1 MSKLKTVFA
10 AIGVLAVLSILALYC
25 WYVFD
30 NGFCKTVVI
39 KSLST
44 PDQSVKST
52 VYRKECG
59 AAARTR
65 TLVVLSDAKVDGTK
79 KGEVILTLS
88 RFSEDPS
95 AIRLEWQT
103 NRKLQILYLNGAVVE
118 YAVTKTHGVE
128 IEYVASSF

>member
-10 AIGVLAVLSILALYC
+10 AIGVLAVLSILALYGL
-25 WYVFD
+25 YVFD

-59 AAARTR
+59 AAARTP
-65 TLVVLSDAKVDGTK
+65 TLVALSDAKVDGTK
-79 KGEVILTLS
+79 KVKS
-88 RFSEDPS
+88 
-95 AIRLEWQT
+95 
-103 NRKLQILYLNGAVVE
+103 Y
-118 YAVTKTHGVE
+118 
-128 IEYVASSF
+128 